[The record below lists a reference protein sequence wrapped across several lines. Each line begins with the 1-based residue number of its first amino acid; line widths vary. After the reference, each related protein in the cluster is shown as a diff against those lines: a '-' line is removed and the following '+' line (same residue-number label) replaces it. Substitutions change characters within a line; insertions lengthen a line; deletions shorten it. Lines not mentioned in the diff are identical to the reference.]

1 MRLISND
8 INNLYNIFNVLYYVM
23 TLSPN
28 GHFCLKQFCSIYI
41 LSDIYI
47 CVLHKYN
54 TYNERGVHTTYSIES
69 VTCLNKKK
77 WIYIL
82 LLVLILY
89 TNFRYSPN
97 CL

>member
-41 LSDIYI
+41 LSDIYVYYI
-47 CVLHKYN
+47 N
-54 TYNERGVHTTYSIES
+54 TIHTTNE
-69 VTCLNKKK
+69 VC
-77 WIYIL
+77 IL
-82 LLVLILY
+82 LYL
-89 TNFRYSPN
+89 
-97 CL
+97 